1 MNPSMDRYAARRD
14 KLRKLIRKAN
24 ADALLVTS
32 FVNVTYLTG
41 FTGDDSYL
49 IVHEDGELLV
59 TDPRYTEQLES
70 ECPELPLEVRRPG
83 VKMLDGTVK
92 AIKSVKAKRLGVEAE
107 SITLS
112 LRDAIAEKLPELSI
126 VATKGLVEELRMI
139 KDKQELDEIRRAVW
153 QAEKAFAVVKAMLRP
168 DATERQVANDL
179 EYQMRCDGAKGCS
192 FTPIVGVGPRAALP
206 HGRPT
211 DAKISD
217 AGFVLID
224 WGTCS
229 GLYMSDLTRV
239 LVTGKHP
246 PKLEKIYKIVLE
258 AQIAAIDAI
267 RPGKK
272 CQEIDKVARDIIAKA
287 GFGKQF
293 GHGLGHGIGLQIHEK
308 PSFGVGQDTVLEP
321 GMTMTVEPGIYLPGQ
336 LGVRIEDD
344 IVVTKTGCEVLTHV
358 PKQWENVFV

>member
-1 MNPSMDRYAARRD
+1 MDRYAARRD
-14 KLRKLIRKAN
+14 KLRKLLRKAN

-49 IVHEDGELLV
+49 IVYGDGEVLV
-59 TDPRYTEQLES
+59 TDPRYSEQLET
-70 ECPELPLEVRRPG
+70 ECPDLALEVRMPG
-83 VKMLDGTVK
+83 VKMLEGIER
-92 AIKSVKAKRLGVEAE
+92 ALKSTKVERLGVEAD

-112 LRDAIAEKLPELSI
+112 LCDEIAAKLTKVAV
-126 VATKGLVEELRMI
+126 VATKGLVENLRMI
-139 KDKQELDEIRRAVW
+139 KDKYELDEIRRAVW
-153 QAEKAFAVVKAMLRP
+153 QAERAFAAIRATIRP

-192 FTPIVGVGPRAALP
+192 FTPIVGVGARAALP

-211 DAKISD
+211 DVKIGE

-239 LVTGKHP
+239 LVTGTPH

-258 AQIAAIDAI
+258 AQMAAIAAVK
-267 RPGKK
+267 PGKK
-272 CQEIDKVARDIIAKA
+272 CHEIDKVARDVITKA
-287 GFGKQF
+287 GYGKQF
-293 GHGLGHGIGLQIHEK
+293 GHGLGHGIGLQIHEN
-308 PSFGVGQDTVLEP
+308 PRFAVGFETVLEP
-321 GMTMTVEPGIYLPGQ
+321 GMVMTVEPGIYLPGH

-344 IVVTKTGCEVLTHV
+344 IVVTKSGCDILTTV
-358 PKQWENVFV
+358 PKQWKDCFV

>member
-1 MNPSMDRYAARRD
+1 MSRYAARRD
-14 KLRKLIRKAN
+14 KLRKLVHKAN

-32 FVNVTYLTG
+32 YVNVTYLTG

-70 ECPELPLEVRRPG
+70 ECPGLPLHVRRPG
-83 VKMLDGTVK
+83 VKMLEGTVK
-92 AIKSVKAKRLGVEAE
+92 AIEQVEPERLGVEAE
-107 SITLS
+107 SITVG
-112 LRDAIAEKLPELSI
+112 LRDELAEKLPKVPL

-139 KDKQELDEIRRAVW
+139 KDKQELDEIRQAVW
-153 QAEKAFAVVKAMLRP
+153 QAEKAFGIIRAMIRP
-168 DATERQVANDL
+168 NATERQIANDL

-224 WGTCS
+224 WGTCN

-239 LVTGKHP
+239 LVTGQHP
-246 PKLEKIYKIVLE
+246 PKLEKIYKVVLE
-258 AQIAAIDAI
+258 AQEAAIDAV

-272 CQEIDKVARDIIAKA
+272 CEEIDKVARDIITKA

-293 GHGLGHGIGLQIHEK
+293 GHGLGHGIGLQIHEN
-308 PSFGVGQDTVLEP
+308 PRFAVGIETVLEP

-344 IVVTKTGCEVLTHV
+344 IVVTKSGCEVLTHV
-358 PKQWENVFV
+358 PKQWDEVFV